1 VSCKG
6 LEIQETFAS
15 QNPFY
20 MQDWRME
27 QRDETPMEEES
38 PDERQQQLSS
48 QGGGSEQVKKDVA
61 GAMTW
66 LELTL
71 GVKTLA
77 PEPAAPAAT
86 DSSSSECE
94 QAKPPS
100 SPATAPGSAAPH
112 KVFSCNFCMR
122 KFFSSQALGGHQNAH
137 KRERSAA
144 KRSSASYHH
153 HLQAQR
159 MVMAGLPLEAH
170 AAFVRAALR
179 VNPASSVIHMAS
191 QEPVAAARAAAA
203 TAPRFHDGDD
213 TTATPANPWAPIVYE
228 EAVSSTWPGS
238 FRMRAQP
245 EPQSSEQQ
253 PSSEQS
259 KKIDLVL
266 RL

>member
-1 VSCKG
+1 
-6 LEIQETFAS
+6 
-15 QNPFY
+15 

-27 QRDETPMEEES
+27 QRDEQS
-38 PDERQQQLSS
+38 PERQQLSS
-48 QGGGSEQVKKDVA
+48 AGGEQVKRDVA

-66 LELTL
+66 LDLTL
-71 GVKTLA
+71 RVKA
-77 PEPAAPAAT
+77 SAPPPEPVAPAAT
-86 DSSSSECE
+86 ESSSSDSEPA
-94 QAKPPS
+94 AKSPPS
-100 SPATAPGSAAPH
+100 PASGSAPQ

-179 VNPASSVIHMAS
+179 VSPASSVIHKASS
-191 QEPVAAARAAAA
+191 QEPAAAARAATG
-203 TAPRFHDGDD
+203 TAPRFHDFGDGA
-213 TTATPANPWAPIVYE
+213 ATPVNPWAPIVYE

-238 FRMRAQP
+238 FRMRTQL
-245 EPQSSEQQ
+245 EP
-253 PSSEQS
+253 PSSEES

>member
-1 VSCKG
+1 
-6 LEIQETFAS
+6 
-15 QNPFY
+15 

-27 QRDETPMEEES
+27 QRDEAPIEEQS
-38 PDERQQQLSS
+38 RDERQQQLSS
-48 QGGGSEQVKKDVA
+48 PRGGGEQAKRNVA

-71 GVKTLA
+71 AVKSLA
-77 PEPAAPAAT
+77 PEPAAQAAT
-86 DSSSSECE
+86 DTSSSDSE

-100 SPATAPGSAAPH
+100 SPAPAPGSAAPH

-144 KRSSASYHH
+144 KRSAASYHH

-179 VNPASSVIHMAS
+179 INPASSVIHKAS

-203 TAPRFHDGDD
+203 TAPRFHDGDN

-228 EAVSSTWPGS
+228 DSVSSTWPGS